1 MKYCVQIL
9 QKRQGLFLL
18 HVFVK
23 PYSYLFR
30 YIINSTPYFPAIL
43 IPIMLKS
50 ITADLGVCGA
60 G

>member
-9 QKRQGLFLL
+9 QKASRFCQALFL
-18 HVFVK
+18 
-23 PYSYLFR
+23 
-30 YIINSTPYFPAIL
+30 PYFPAIL